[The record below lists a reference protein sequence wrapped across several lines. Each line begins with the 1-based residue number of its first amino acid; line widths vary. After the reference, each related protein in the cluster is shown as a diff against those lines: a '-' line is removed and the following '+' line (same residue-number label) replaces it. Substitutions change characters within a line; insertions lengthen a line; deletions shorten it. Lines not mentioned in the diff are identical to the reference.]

1 MINIFTLNIHYKI
14 SSKYKTSVLNTRLC
28 TQLTTE
34 NYFFLLF
41 LLMKA
46 QSFQYNTVHSKNC
59 EETLKINRPVTIF
72 RCCYF
77 LPSLMLS
84 QFWEDLAVCV
94 FLWDTC
100 NQPPCKLSQKQT
112 ESCSWVSARLS
123 RENIQFFHTLYL
135 TKGAE
140 HHRILPWPKKTP
152 ILYIEL
158 FFGGF
163 VLFHF
168 F

>member
-1 MINIFTLNIHYKI
+1 MITEQIKIMRNILTLNIHYKI
-14 SSKYKTSVLNTRLC
+14 SSKYKTSVPNTRLC

-34 NYFFLLF
+34 NFPPPF
-41 LLMKA
+41 LLMKTR
-46 QSFQYNTVHSKNC
+46 SFQDNTVHSKNC
-59 EETLKINRPVTIF
+59 EETLKINGPVTIF

-77 LPSLMLS
+77 LLSLMVS

-112 ESCSWVSARLS
+112 ESCSWVSTRLS

-135 TKGAE
+135 RKKGRTLL
-140 HHRILPWPKKTP
+140 HSTMT
-152 ILYIEL
+152 
-158 FFGGF
+158 
-163 VLFHF
+163 
-168 F
+168 